1 MDSSLIG
8 MTVAIVILVMCSA
21 YFSATETAFTSL
33 NTIRMKTWAENGD
46 KRAARA
52 LAVGE
57 DYDKLLSSI
66 LIGNNIVNITATTI
80 STLLFT
86 KIFVTYGATI
96 STVVITI
103 VVLIF
108 GEISPK
114 SVAKEFPERFAMFS
128 APILR
133 VIILVLTPLNFL
145 FSMWKKLLSKI
156 FKPSGDDG
164 ITEEELMG
172 IVDQAESEG
181 GLDAH
186 EGDLIRASIEFNEL
200 DVSDILTPRVDL
212 VAVDEE
218 STMQEVGALFV
229 ENGYSRLPIYH
240 ETIDN
245 IIGVVHQKDF
255 YKARVRGE
263 DRLAMIKSPVVYTT
277 PNTKIFKLL
286 RILQMNKVHMAVVV
300 DEYGGTEG
308 MVTMED
314 LLETI
319 VGDLDDEHEEDNA
332 VVTLADGVYEVG
344 GDVPVNELEGL
355 LGEDIFENADCD
367 TIGGFITETLG
378 RIPQAGETLPLETLG
393 YTLTVA
399 EATPRAV
406 TKVTITRTAEKTADP
421 QPAPEQKRRFGRKKD
436 RDGEK

>member
-186 EGDLIRASIEFNEL
+186 EGDLIRASIEFNDL

-229 ENGYSRLPIYH
+229 ENGYSRLPVYH

-245 IIGVVHQKDF
+245 IIGVIHQKDF

-308 MVTMED
+308 IVTLED
-314 LLETI
+314 ILEEL
-319 VGDLDDEHEEDNA
+319 VGEIWDEHDEVTEFLRKQPDGSYNIDCTTDLDDMYDLFEIKGECEASTVSGWVLEQIDRIPKQ
-332 VVTLADGVYEVG
+332 
-344 GDVPVNELEGL
+344 GDHFIAEGL
-355 LGEDIFENADCD
+355 EV
-367 TIGGFITETLG
+367 
-378 RIPQAGETLPLETLG
+378 
-393 YTLTVA
+393 TV
-399 EATPRAV
+399 TAV
-406 TKVTITRTAEKTADP
+406 DNRRVMEINVK
-421 QPAPEQKRRFGRKKD
+421 PAPH
-436 RDGEK
+436 EKAESDDE

>member
-133 VIILVLTPLNFL
+133 VIIVVLTPLNFL

-186 EGDLIRASIEFNEL
+186 EGDLIRASIEFNDL

-229 ENGYSRLPIYH
+229 ENGYSRLPVYH

-308 MVTMED
+308 IVTLED
-314 LLETI
+314 ILEEL
-319 VGDLDDEHEEDNA
+319 VGEIWDEHDEVTEFLRKQPDGSYNIDCTTDLDDMYDLFEIKGECEASTVSGWVLEQIDRIPKQ
-332 VVTLADGVYEVG
+332 
-344 GDVPVNELEGL
+344 GDHFIAEGL
-355 LGEDIFENADCD
+355 EV
-367 TIGGFITETLG
+367 
-378 RIPQAGETLPLETLG
+378 
-393 YTLTVA
+393 TV
-399 EATPRAV
+399 TAV
-406 TKVTITRTAEKTADP
+406 DNRRVMEINVK
-421 QPAPEQKRRFGRKKD
+421 PAPQ
-436 RDGEK
+436 EKAESDDE

>member
-186 EGDLIRASIEFNEL
+186 EGDLIRASIEFNDL

-255 YKARVRGE
+255 YKARGRGE

-308 MVTMED
+308 IVTLED
-314 LLETI
+314 ILEEL
-319 VGDLDDEHEEDNA
+319 VGEIWDEHDEVTEFLRKQPDGSYNIDCTTDLDDMYDLFEIKGECEASTVSGWVLEQIDRIPKQ
-332 VVTLADGVYEVG
+332 
-344 GDVPVNELEGL
+344 GDHFIAEGL
-355 LGEDIFENADCD
+355 EV
-367 TIGGFITETLG
+367 
-378 RIPQAGETLPLETLG
+378 
-393 YTLTVA
+393 TV
-399 EATPRAV
+399 TAV
-406 TKVTITRTAEKTADP
+406 DNRRVMEINVK
-421 QPAPEQKRRFGRKKD
+421 PAPQ
-436 RDGEK
+436 EKAESDDE

>member
-1 MDSSLIG
+1 M
-8 MTVAIVILVMCSA
+8 
-21 YFSATETAFTSL
+21 
-33 NTIRMKTWAENGD
+33 ENGD

-186 EGDLIRASIEFNEL
+186 EGDLIRASIEFNDL

-229 ENGYSRLPIYH
+229 ENGYSRLPVYH

-286 RILQMNKVHMAVVV
+286 RTLQMNKVHMAVVV

-308 MVTMED
+308 IVTLED
-314 LLETI
+314 ILEEL
-319 VGDLDDEHEEDNA
+319 VGEIWDEHDEVTEFLHKQPDGSYNIDCTTDLDDMYDLFEIKGECEA
-332 VVTLADGVYEVG
+332 STVSGWV
-344 GDVPVNELEGL
+344 LEQ
-355 LGEDIFENADCD
+355 N
-367 TIGGFITETLG
+367 G
-378 RIPQAGETLPLETLG
+378 RIPKQGDHFIAEGLEV
-393 YTLTVA
+393 TVTAVDNRRVMEINVKPVPQEKA
-399 EATPRAV
+399 ESDD
-406 TKVTITRTAEKTADP
+406 E
-421 QPAPEQKRRFGRKKD
+421 
-436 RDGEK
+436 

>member
-8 MTVAIVILVMCSA
+8 MTVAIVLLVMCSA

-52 LAVGE
+52 LALE
-57 DYDKLLSSI
+57 QDYDKLLSSI

-308 MVTMED
+308 IVTLED
-314 LLETI
+314 ILEEL
-319 VGDLDDEHEEDNA
+319 VGEIWDEHDEVTEFLRKQPDGSYNIDCTTDLDDMYDLFEIKGECEASTVSGWVLEQIDRIPKQ
-332 VVTLADGVYEVG
+332 
-344 GDVPVNELEGL
+344 GDHFIAEGL
-355 LGEDIFENADCD
+355 EV
-367 TIGGFITETLG
+367 
-378 RIPQAGETLPLETLG
+378 
-393 YTLTVA
+393 TV
-399 EATPRAV
+399 TAV
-406 TKVTITRTAEKTADP
+406 DNRRVMEINVK
-421 QPAPEQKRRFGRKKD
+421 PAPQ
-436 RDGEK
+436 EKAESDDE

>member
-133 VIILVLTPLNFL
+133 VIIVVLTPLNFL

-186 EGDLIRASIEFNEL
+186 EGDLIRASIEFNDL

-308 MVTMED
+308 IVTLED
-314 LLETI
+314 ILEEL
-319 VGDLDDEHEEDNA
+319 VGEIWDEHDEVTEFLHKQPDGSYNIDCTTDLDDMYDLFEIKGECEASTVSGWVLEQIDRIPKQ
-332 VVTLADGVYEVG
+332 
-344 GDVPVNELEGL
+344 GDHFIAEGL
-355 LGEDIFENADCD
+355 EVTVTAVDNRRVMEINVKPV
-367 TIGGFITETLG
+367 
-378 RIPQAGETLPLETLG
+378 PQEK
-393 YTLTVA
+393 A
-399 EATPRAV
+399 ESDD
-406 TKVTITRTAEKTADP
+406 E
-421 QPAPEQKRRFGRKKD
+421 
-436 RDGEK
+436 

>member
-133 VIILVLTPLNFL
+133 VIIVVLTPLNFL

-229 ENGYSRLPIYH
+229 ENGYSRLPVYH

-245 IIGVVHQKDF
+245 IIGVIHQKDF

-308 MVTMED
+308 IVTLED
-314 LLETI
+314 ILEEL
-319 VGDLDDEHEEDNA
+319 VGEIWDEHDEVTEFLHKQPDGSYNIDCTTDLDDMYDLFEIKGECEASTVSGWVLEQIDRIPKQ
-332 VVTLADGVYEVG
+332 
-344 GDVPVNELEGL
+344 GDHFIAEGL
-355 LGEDIFENADCD
+355 EVTVTAVDNRRVMEINVKPV
-367 TIGGFITETLG
+367 
-378 RIPQAGETLPLETLG
+378 PQE
-393 YTLTVA
+393 
-399 EATPRAV
+399 
-406 TKVTITRTAEKTADP
+406 TAESDD
-421 QPAPEQKRRFGRKKD
+421 E
-436 RDGEK
+436 

>member
-8 MTVAIVILVMCSA
+8 MIVAVVILVMCSA

-52 LAVGE
+52 LALE
-57 DYDKLLSSI
+57 QDYDKLLSSI

-308 MVTMED
+308 IVTLED
-314 LLETI
+314 ILEEL
-319 VGDLDDEHEEDNA
+319 VGEIWDEHDEVTEFLHKQPDDSYKIDCTTDLDDMYDLFEIKGECEASTVSGWVLEQIDRIPKQ
-332 VVTLADGVYEVG
+332 
-344 GDVPVNELEGL
+344 GDHFIAEGL
-355 LGEDIFENADCD
+355 EVTVTAVDNRRVMEINVKPV
-367 TIGGFITETLG
+367 
-378 RIPQAGETLPLETLG
+378 PQEK
-393 YTLTVA
+393 A
-399 EATPRAV
+399 ESDD
-406 TKVTITRTAEKTADP
+406 E
-421 QPAPEQKRRFGRKKD
+421 
-436 RDGEK
+436 

>member
-133 VIILVLTPLNFL
+133 VIIVVLTPLNFL

-245 IIGVVHQKDF
+245 IIGVIHQKDF

-308 MVTMED
+308 IVTLED
-314 LLETI
+314 ILEEL
-319 VGDLDDEHEEDNA
+319 VGEIWDEHDEVTEFLRKQPDGSYNIDCTTDLDDMYDLFEIKGECEASTVSGWVLEQIDRIPKQ
-332 VVTLADGVYEVG
+332 
-344 GDVPVNELEGL
+344 GDHFIAEGL
-355 LGEDIFENADCD
+355 EV
-367 TIGGFITETLG
+367 
-378 RIPQAGETLPLETLG
+378 
-393 YTLTVA
+393 TV
-399 EATPRAV
+399 TAV
-406 TKVTITRTAEKTADP
+406 DNRRVMEINVK
-421 QPAPEQKRRFGRKKD
+421 PAPQ
-436 RDGEK
+436 EKAESDDE

>member
-8 MTVAIVILVMCSA
+8 MIVAVVILVMCSA

-133 VIILVLTPLNFL
+133 VIIVVLTPLNFL

-186 EGDLIRASIEFNEL
+186 EGDLIRASIEFNDL

-308 MVTMED
+308 IVTLED
-314 LLETI
+314 ILEEL
-319 VGDLDDEHEEDNA
+319 VGEIWDEHDEVTEFLRKQPDGSYNIDCTTDLDDMYDLFEIKGECEASTVSGWVLEQIDRIPKQ
-332 VVTLADGVYEVG
+332 
-344 GDVPVNELEGL
+344 GDHFIAEGL
-355 LGEDIFENADCD
+355 EVTVTAVDNRRVMEINVKSV
-367 TIGGFITETLG
+367 
-378 RIPQAGETLPLETLG
+378 PQE
-393 YTLTVA
+393 
-399 EATPRAV
+399 
-406 TKVTITRTAEKTADP
+406 TAESDD
-421 QPAPEQKRRFGRKKD
+421 E
-436 RDGEK
+436 

>member
-1 MDSSLIG
+1 MIG
-8 MTVAIVILVMCSA
+8 MVVAIVILVCCSA

-52 LAVGE
+52 LALE
-57 DYDKLLSSI
+57 KDFDKLLSSI

-86 KIFVTYGATI
+86 KLFATYGPTI

-133 VIILVLTPLNFL
+133 LIIIILTPLNFL
-145 FSMWKKLLSKI
+145 FRQWKKLLSLI
-156 FKPSGDDG
+156 FKPSTDDG

-172 IVDQAESEG
+172 FVDQAESEG

-218 STMQEVGALFV
+218 SSMDDVGALFV
-229 ENGYSRLPIYH
+229 ESGYSRLPVYH
-240 ETIDN
+240 ETVDN
-245 IIGVVHQKDF
+245 IIGVIHQKEF

-263 DRLAMIKSPVVYTT
+263 DRLAMIKSAVVYTT

-308 MVTMED
+308 IVTLED
-314 LLETI
+314 ILEEL
-319 VGDLDDEHEEDNA
+319 VGEIWDEHDEVIESIRKQQDGSYLIDCTSDLDDMYDLFKIKGECEASTISGWVLEQIDRIPKQ
-332 VVTLADGVYEVG
+332 
-344 GDVPVNELEGL
+344 GDHFQAEGL
-355 LGEDIFENADCD
+355 DVTVTAVDNRRVMEISVKPIPATD
-367 TIGGFITETLG
+367 TDNQE
-378 RIPQAGETLPLETLG
+378 E
-393 YTLTVA
+393 
-399 EATPRAV
+399 
-406 TKVTITRTAEKTADP
+406 
-421 QPAPEQKRRFGRKKD
+421 
-436 RDGEK
+436 

>member
-8 MTVAIVILVMCSA
+8 MIVAVVILVMCSA

-52 LAVGE
+52 LALE
-57 DYDKLLSSI
+57 QDYDKLLSSI

-286 RILQMNKVHMAVVV
+286 RILQMNKVHLAVVV

-308 MVTMED
+308 IVTLED
-314 LLETI
+314 ILEEL
-319 VGDLDDEHEEDNA
+319 VGEIWDEHDEVTEFLRKQPDGSYNIDCTTDLDDMYDLFEIKGECEASTVSGWVLEQIDRIPKQ
-332 VVTLADGVYEVG
+332 
-344 GDVPVNELEGL
+344 GDHFIAEGL
-355 LGEDIFENADCD
+355 EV
-367 TIGGFITETLG
+367 
-378 RIPQAGETLPLETLG
+378 
-393 YTLTVA
+393 TV
-399 EATPRAV
+399 TAV
-406 TKVTITRTAEKTADP
+406 DNRRVMEINVK
-421 QPAPEQKRRFGRKKD
+421 PAPQ
-436 RDGEK
+436 EKAESDDE

>member
-8 MTVAIVILVMCSA
+8 MIVAVVILVMCSA

-286 RILQMNKVHMAVVV
+286 RILQMNKGHMAVVV

-308 MVTMED
+308 IVTLED
-314 LLETI
+314 ILEEL
-319 VGDLDDEHEEDNA
+319 VGEIWDEHDEVTEFLHKQPDGSYNIDCTTDLDDMYDLFEIKGECEASTVSGWVLEQIDRIPKQ
-332 VVTLADGVYEVG
+332 
-344 GDVPVNELEGL
+344 GDHFIAEGL
-355 LGEDIFENADCD
+355 EVTVTAVDNRRVMEINVKPV
-367 TIGGFITETLG
+367 
-378 RIPQAGETLPLETLG
+378 PQEK
-393 YTLTVA
+393 A
-399 EATPRAV
+399 ESDD
-406 TKVTITRTAEKTADP
+406 E
-421 QPAPEQKRRFGRKKD
+421 
-436 RDGEK
+436 

>member
-8 MTVAIVILVMCSA
+8 MIVAIVILVMCSA

-52 LAVGE
+52 LALE
-57 DYDKLLSSI
+57 QDYDKLLSSI

-229 ENGYSRLPIYH
+229 ENGYSRLPVYH

-245 IIGVVHQKDF
+245 IIGVIHQKDF

-308 MVTMED
+308 IVTLED
-314 LLETI
+314 ILEEL
-319 VGDLDDEHEEDNA
+319 VGEIWDEHDEVTEFLHKQPDGSYNIDCTTDLDDMYDLFEIKGECEASTVSGWVLEQIDRIPKQ
-332 VVTLADGVYEVG
+332 
-344 GDVPVNELEGL
+344 GDHFIAEGL
-355 LGEDIFENADCD
+355 EV
-367 TIGGFITETLG
+367 
-378 RIPQAGETLPLETLG
+378 
-393 YTLTVA
+393 TV
-399 EATPRAV
+399 TAV
-406 TKVTITRTAEKTADP
+406 DNRRVMEINVK
-421 QPAPEQKRRFGRKKD
+421 PAPQ
-436 RDGEK
+436 EKAESDDE

>member
-308 MVTMED
+308 IVTLED
-314 LLETI
+314 ILEEL
-319 VGDLDDEHEEDNA
+319 VGEIWDEHDEVTEFLRKQPDGSYNIDCTTDLDDMYDLFEIKGECEASTVSGWVLEQIDRIPKQ
-332 VVTLADGVYEVG
+332 
-344 GDVPVNELEGL
+344 GDHFIAEGL
-355 LGEDIFENADCD
+355 EVTVTAVDNRRVMEINVKPV
-367 TIGGFITETLG
+367 
-378 RIPQAGETLPLETLG
+378 PQEK
-393 YTLTVA
+393 A
-399 EATPRAV
+399 ESDD
-406 TKVTITRTAEKTADP
+406 E
-421 QPAPEQKRRFGRKKD
+421 
-436 RDGEK
+436 

>member
-114 SVAKEFPERFAMFS
+114 SVAKEFPERFAMLS

-133 VIILVLTPLNFL
+133 VIIVVLTPLNFL

-186 EGDLIRASIEFNEL
+186 EGDLIRASIEFNDL

-229 ENGYSRLPIYH
+229 ENGYSRLPVYH

-245 IIGVVHQKDF
+245 IIGVIHQKDF

-308 MVTMED
+308 IVTLED
-314 LLETI
+314 ILEEL
-319 VGDLDDEHEEDNA
+319 VGEIWDEHDEVTEFLHKQPDGSYNIDCTTDLDDMYDLFEIKGECEASTVSGWVLEQIDRIPKQ
-332 VVTLADGVYEVG
+332 
-344 GDVPVNELEGL
+344 GDHFIAEGL
-355 LGEDIFENADCD
+355 EVTVTAVDNRRVMEINVKPV
-367 TIGGFITETLG
+367 
-378 RIPQAGETLPLETLG
+378 PQEK
-393 YTLTVA
+393 A
-399 EATPRAV
+399 ESDD
-406 TKVTITRTAEKTADP
+406 E
-421 QPAPEQKRRFGRKKD
+421 
-436 RDGEK
+436 

>member
-229 ENGYSRLPIYH
+229 ENGYSRLPVYH

-308 MVTMED
+308 IVTLED
-314 LLETI
+314 ILEEL
-319 VGDLDDEHEEDNA
+319 VGEIWDEHDEVTEFLRKQPDGSYNIDCTTDLDDMYDLFEIKGECEASTVSGWVLEQIDRIPKQ
-332 VVTLADGVYEVG
+332 
-344 GDVPVNELEGL
+344 GDHFIAEGL
-355 LGEDIFENADCD
+355 EVTVTAVDNRRVMEINVKPV
-367 TIGGFITETLG
+367 
-378 RIPQAGETLPLETLG
+378 PQE
-393 YTLTVA
+393 
-399 EATPRAV
+399 
-406 TKVTITRTAEKTADP
+406 KVESDD
-421 QPAPEQKRRFGRKKD
+421 E
-436 RDGEK
+436 

>member
-186 EGDLIRASIEFNEL
+186 EGDLIRASIEFNDL

-229 ENGYSRLPIYH
+229 ENGYSRLPVYN

-308 MVTMED
+308 IVTLED
-314 LLETI
+314 ILEEL
-319 VGDLDDEHEEDNA
+319 VGEIWDEHDEVTEFLRKQPDGSYNIDCTTDLDDMYDLFEIKGECEASTVSGWVLEQIDRIPKQ
-332 VVTLADGVYEVG
+332 
-344 GDVPVNELEGL
+344 GDHFIAEGL
-355 LGEDIFENADCD
+355 EVTVTAVDNRRVMEINVKPV
-367 TIGGFITETLG
+367 
-378 RIPQAGETLPLETLG
+378 PQEK
-393 YTLTVA
+393 A
-399 EATPRAV
+399 ESDD
-406 TKVTITRTAEKTADP
+406 E
-421 QPAPEQKRRFGRKKD
+421 
-436 RDGEK
+436 

>member
-133 VIILVLTPLNFL
+133 VIIVVLTPLNFL

-186 EGDLIRASIEFNEL
+186 EGDLIRASIEFNDL

-308 MVTMED
+308 IVTLED
-314 LLETI
+314 ILEEL
-319 VGDLDDEHEEDNA
+319 VGEIWDEHDEVTEFLRKQPDGSYNIDCTTDLDDMYDLFEIKGECEASTVSGWVLEQIDRIPKQ
-332 VVTLADGVYEVG
+332 
-344 GDVPVNELEGL
+344 GDHFIAEGL
-355 LGEDIFENADCD
+355 EV
-367 TIGGFITETLG
+367 
-378 RIPQAGETLPLETLG
+378 
-393 YTLTVA
+393 TV
-399 EATPRAV
+399 TAV
-406 TKVTITRTAEKTADP
+406 DNRRVMEINVK
-421 QPAPEQKRRFGRKKD
+421 PAPQ
-436 RDGEK
+436 EKAESDDE

>member
-229 ENGYSRLPIYH
+229 ENGYSRLPVYH

-245 IIGVVHQKDF
+245 IIGVIHQKDF

-300 DEYGGTEG
+300 DEYGGTDG
-308 MVTMED
+308 IVTLED
-314 LLETI
+314 ILEEL
-319 VGDLDDEHEEDNA
+319 VGEIWDEHDEVTEFLHKQPDGSYNIDCTTDLDDMYDLFEIKGECEASTVSGWVLEQIDRIPKQ
-332 VVTLADGVYEVG
+332 
-344 GDVPVNELEGL
+344 GDHFIAEGL
-355 LGEDIFENADCD
+355 EVTVTAVDNRRVMEINVKPV
-367 TIGGFITETLG
+367 
-378 RIPQAGETLPLETLG
+378 PQEK
-393 YTLTVA
+393 A
-399 EATPRAV
+399 ESDD
-406 TKVTITRTAEKTADP
+406 E
-421 QPAPEQKRRFGRKKD
+421 
-436 RDGEK
+436 

>member
-8 MTVAIVILVMCSA
+8 MIVAVVILVMCSA

-229 ENGYSRLPIYH
+229 ENGYSRLPVYH

-308 MVTMED
+308 IVTLED
-314 LLETI
+314 ILEEL
-319 VGDLDDEHEEDNA
+319 VGEIWDEHDEVTEFLRKQPDGSYNIDCTTDLDDMYDLFEIKGECEASTVSGWVLEQIDRIPKQ
-332 VVTLADGVYEVG
+332 
-344 GDVPVNELEGL
+344 GDHFIAEGL
-355 LGEDIFENADCD
+355 EVTVTAVDNRRVMEINVKPV
-367 TIGGFITETLG
+367 
-378 RIPQAGETLPLETLG
+378 PQEK
-393 YTLTVA
+393 A
-399 EATPRAV
+399 ESDD
-406 TKVTITRTAEKTADP
+406 E
-421 QPAPEQKRRFGRKKD
+421 
-436 RDGEK
+436 

>member
-8 MTVAIVILVMCSA
+8 MIVAVVILVMCSA

-52 LAVGE
+52 LALE
-57 DYDKLLSSI
+57 QDYDKLLSSI

-308 MVTMED
+308 IVTLED
-314 LLETI
+314 ILEEL
-319 VGDLDDEHEEDNA
+319 VGEIWDVHDEVTEFLHKQPDGSYNIDCTTDLDDMYDLFEIKGECEASTVSGWVLEQIDRIPKQ
-332 VVTLADGVYEVG
+332 
-344 GDVPVNELEGL
+344 GDHFIAEGL
-355 LGEDIFENADCD
+355 EVTVTAVDNRRVMEINVKPV
-367 TIGGFITETLG
+367 
-378 RIPQAGETLPLETLG
+378 PQEK
-393 YTLTVA
+393 A
-399 EATPRAV
+399 ESDD
-406 TKVTITRTAEKTADP
+406 E
-421 QPAPEQKRRFGRKKD
+421 
-436 RDGEK
+436 

>member
-172 IVDQAESEG
+172 LVDQAESEG

-229 ENGYSRLPIYH
+229 ENGYSRLPVYH

-245 IIGVVHQKDF
+245 IIGVIHQKDF

-308 MVTMED
+308 IVTLED
-314 LLETI
+314 ILEEL
-319 VGDLDDEHEEDNA
+319 VGEIWDEHDEVTEFLHKQPDGSYNIDCTTDLDDMYDLFEIKGECEASTVSGWVLEQIDRIPKQ
-332 VVTLADGVYEVG
+332 
-344 GDVPVNELEGL
+344 GDHFIAEGL
-355 LGEDIFENADCD
+355 EVTVTAVDNRRVIEINVKPV
-367 TIGGFITETLG
+367 
-378 RIPQAGETLPLETLG
+378 PQEK
-393 YTLTVA
+393 A
-399 EATPRAV
+399 ESDD
-406 TKVTITRTAEKTADP
+406 E
-421 QPAPEQKRRFGRKKD
+421 
-436 RDGEK
+436 

>member
-133 VIILVLTPLNFL
+133 VIIVVLTPLNFL

-186 EGDLIRASIEFNEL
+186 EGDLIRASIEFNDL

-229 ENGYSRLPIYH
+229 ENGYSRLPVYH

-245 IIGVVHQKDF
+245 IIGVIHQKDF

-308 MVTMED
+308 IVTLED
-314 LLETI
+314 ILEEL
-319 VGDLDDEHEEDNA
+319 VGEIWDEHDEVTEFLHKQPDGSYNIDCTTDLDDMYDLFEIKGECEASTVSGWVLEQIDRIPKQ
-332 VVTLADGVYEVG
+332 
-344 GDVPVNELEGL
+344 GDHFIAEGL
-355 LGEDIFENADCD
+355 EV
-367 TIGGFITETLG
+367 
-378 RIPQAGETLPLETLG
+378 
-393 YTLTVA
+393 TV
-399 EATPRAV
+399 TAV
-406 TKVTITRTAEKTADP
+406 DNRRVMEINVK
-421 QPAPEQKRRFGRKKD
+421 PAPQ
-436 RDGEK
+436 EKAESDDE

>member
-133 VIILVLTPLNFL
+133 VIIVVLTPLNFL

-186 EGDLIRASIEFNEL
+186 EGDLIRASIEFNDL

-229 ENGYSRLPIYH
+229 ENGYSRLPVYH

-308 MVTMED
+308 IVTLED
-314 LLETI
+314 ILEEL
-319 VGDLDDEHEEDNA
+319 VGEIWDEHDEVTEFLRKQPDGSYNIDCTTDLDDMYDLFEIKGECEASTVSGWVLEQIDRIPKQ
-332 VVTLADGVYEVG
+332 
-344 GDVPVNELEGL
+344 GDHFIAEGL
-355 LGEDIFENADCD
+355 EVTVTAVDNRRVMEINVKPV
-367 TIGGFITETLG
+367 
-378 RIPQAGETLPLETLG
+378 PQEK
-393 YTLTVA
+393 A
-399 EATPRAV
+399 ESDD
-406 TKVTITRTAEKTADP
+406 E
-421 QPAPEQKRRFGRKKD
+421 
-436 RDGEK
+436 

>member
-8 MTVAIVILVMCSA
+8 MIVAVVILVMCSA

-133 VIILVLTPLNFL
+133 VIIVVLTPLNFL

-308 MVTMED
+308 IVTLED
-314 LLETI
+314 ILEEL
-319 VGDLDDEHEEDNA
+319 VGEIWDEHDEVTEFLHKQPDGSYNIDCTTDLDDMYDLFEIKGECEASTVSGWVLEQIDRIPKQ
-332 VVTLADGVYEVG
+332 
-344 GDVPVNELEGL
+344 GDHFIAEGL
-355 LGEDIFENADCD
+355 EVTVTAVDNRRVMEINVKPV
-367 TIGGFITETLG
+367 
-378 RIPQAGETLPLETLG
+378 PQEK
-393 YTLTVA
+393 A
-399 EATPRAV
+399 ESDD
-406 TKVTITRTAEKTADP
+406 E
-421 QPAPEQKRRFGRKKD
+421 
-436 RDGEK
+436 

>member
-186 EGDLIRASIEFNEL
+186 EGDLIRASIEFNDL

-308 MVTMED
+308 IVTLED
-314 LLETI
+314 ILEEL
-319 VGDLDDEHEEDNA
+319 VGEIWDEHDEVTEFLHKQPDGSYNIDCTTDLDDMYDLFEIKGECEASTVSGWVLEQIDRIPKQ
-332 VVTLADGVYEVG
+332 
-344 GDVPVNELEGL
+344 GDHFIAEGL
-355 LGEDIFENADCD
+355 EV
-367 TIGGFITETLG
+367 
-378 RIPQAGETLPLETLG
+378 
-393 YTLTVA
+393 TV
-399 EATPRAV
+399 TAV
-406 TKVTITRTAEKTADP
+406 DNRRVMEINVK
-421 QPAPEQKRRFGRKKD
+421 PAPH
-436 RDGEK
+436 EKAESDDE

>member
-52 LAVGE
+52 LALE
-57 DYDKLLSSI
+57 QDYDKLLSSI

-114 SVAKEFPERFAMFS
+114 SVAKEVPERFAMFS

-218 STMQEVGALFV
+218 ATMEEVGALFV

-308 MVTMED
+308 IVTLED
-314 LLETI
+314 ILEEL
-319 VGDLDDEHEEDNA
+319 VGEIWDEHDEVTEFLHKQPDGSYNIDCTTDLDDMYDLFEIKGECEASTVSGWVLEQIDRIPKQ
-332 VVTLADGVYEVG
+332 
-344 GDVPVNELEGL
+344 GDHFIAEGL
-355 LGEDIFENADCD
+355 EV
-367 TIGGFITETLG
+367 
-378 RIPQAGETLPLETLG
+378 
-393 YTLTVA
+393 TV
-399 EATPRAV
+399 TAV
-406 TKVTITRTAEKTADP
+406 DNRRVMEINVK
-421 QPAPEQKRRFGRKKD
+421 PAPQ
-436 RDGEK
+436 EKAESDDE

>member
-186 EGDLIRASIEFNEL
+186 EGDLIRASIEFNDL

-229 ENGYSRLPIYH
+229 ENGYSRLPVYH

-308 MVTMED
+308 IVTLED
-314 LLETI
+314 ILEEL
-319 VGDLDDEHEEDNA
+319 VGEIWDEHDEVTEFLHKQPDGSYNIDCTTDLDDMYDLFEIKGECEASTVSGWVLEQIDRIPKQ
-332 VVTLADGVYEVG
+332 
-344 GDVPVNELEGL
+344 GDHFIAEGL
-355 LGEDIFENADCD
+355 EV
-367 TIGGFITETLG
+367 
-378 RIPQAGETLPLETLG
+378 
-393 YTLTVA
+393 TV
-399 EATPRAV
+399 TAV
-406 TKVTITRTAEKTADP
+406 DNRRVMEINVK
-421 QPAPEQKRRFGRKKD
+421 PAPH
-436 RDGEK
+436 EKAESDDE

>member
-133 VIILVLTPLNFL
+133 VIIVVLTPLNFL

-186 EGDLIRASIEFNEL
+186 EGDLIRASIEFNDL

-245 IIGVVHQKDF
+245 IIGVIHQKDF

-308 MVTMED
+308 IVTLED
-314 LLETI
+314 ILEEL
-319 VGDLDDEHEEDNA
+319 VGEIWDEHDEVTEFLHKQPDGSYNIDCTTDLDDMYDLFEIKGECEASTVSGWVLEQIDRIPKQ
-332 VVTLADGVYEVG
+332 
-344 GDVPVNELEGL
+344 GDHFIAEGL
-355 LGEDIFENADCD
+355 EV
-367 TIGGFITETLG
+367 
-378 RIPQAGETLPLETLG
+378 
-393 YTLTVA
+393 TV
-399 EATPRAV
+399 TAV
-406 TKVTITRTAEKTADP
+406 DNRRVMEINVK
-421 QPAPEQKRRFGRKKD
+421 PAPQ
-436 RDGEK
+436 EKAESDDE

>member
-8 MTVAIVILVMCSA
+8 MIVAIVILVMGSA

-33 NTIRMKTWAENGD
+33 NTIRMKTWAENGN

-52 LAVGE
+52 LALE
-57 DYDKLLSSI
+57 ENYDKLLSSI

-86 KIFVTYGATI
+86 KLFVTYGATI

-114 SVAKEFPERFAMFS
+114 SIAKEFPERFAMFS
-128 APILR
+128 APFLSVVVAI
-133 VIILVLTPLNFL
+133 LTPLNFL
-145 FSMWKKLLSKI
+145 FSQWKKLLSKI
-156 FKPSGDDG
+156 FKPSNDDG

-200 DVSDILTPRVDL
+200 EVADILTPRVDI

-218 STMQEVGALFV
+218 ASVQEVGALFV
-229 ENGYSRLPIYH
+229 ENGFSRLPVYN

-245 IIGVVHQKDF
+245 IIGVIHQKDF

-263 DRLAMIKSPVVYTT
+263 DRVAMMKSPVVYTT
-277 PNTKIFKLL
+277 PSTKIFKLL
-286 RILQMNKVHMAVVV
+286 RVLQMNKVHMAVVV

-308 MVTMED
+308 IVTLED
-314 LLETI
+314 ILEEL
-319 VGDLDDEHEEDNA
+319 VGEIWDEHDEVVESFKKQADGSYLVDCTADLDDMYDLFQIKGKCEASTVSGWVLEQIDRIPDVGDRFSAEGLDV
-332 VVTLADGVYEVG
+332 VVTQVDNRRVIEIRV
-344 GDVPVNELEGL
+344 
-355 LGEDIFENADCD
+355 
-367 TIGGFITETLG
+367 
-378 RIPQAGETLPLETLG
+378 QA
-393 YTLTVA
+393 
-399 EATPRAV
+399 
-406 TKVTITRTAEKTADP
+406 
-421 QPAPEQKRRFGRKKD
+421 APE
-436 RDGEK
+436 EEAVEEE

>member
-8 MTVAIVILVMCSA
+8 MTVAIVLLVMCSA

-133 VIILVLTPLNFL
+133 VIIVVLTPLNFL

-186 EGDLIRASIEFNEL
+186 EGDLIRASIEFNDL

-212 VAVDEE
+212 VAADEE

-308 MVTMED
+308 IVTLED
-314 LLETI
+314 ILEEL
-319 VGDLDDEHEEDNA
+319 VGEIWDEHDEVTEFLHKQPDGSYNIDCTTDLDDMYDLFEIKGECEASTVSGWVLEQIDRIPKQ
-332 VVTLADGVYEVG
+332 
-344 GDVPVNELEGL
+344 GDHFIAEGL
-355 LGEDIFENADCD
+355 EVTVTAVDNRRVMEINVKPV
-367 TIGGFITETLG
+367 
-378 RIPQAGETLPLETLG
+378 PQE
-393 YTLTVA
+393 
-399 EATPRAV
+399 
-406 TKVTITRTAEKTADP
+406 TAESDD
-421 QPAPEQKRRFGRKKD
+421 E
-436 RDGEK
+436 

>member
-186 EGDLIRASIEFNEL
+186 EGDLIRASIEFNDL

-308 MVTMED
+308 IVTLED
-314 LLETI
+314 ILEEL
-319 VGDLDDEHEEDNA
+319 VGEIWDEHDEVTEFLRKQPDGSYNIDCTTDLDDMYDLFEIKGECEASTVSGWVLEQIDRIPKQ
-332 VVTLADGVYEVG
+332 
-344 GDVPVNELEGL
+344 GDHFIAEGL
-355 LGEDIFENADCD
+355 EV
-367 TIGGFITETLG
+367 
-378 RIPQAGETLPLETLG
+378 
-393 YTLTVA
+393 TV
-399 EATPRAV
+399 TAV
-406 TKVTITRTAEKTADP
+406 DNRRVMEINVK
-421 QPAPEQKRRFGRKKD
+421 PAPQ
-436 RDGEK
+436 EKAESDDE

>member
-8 MTVAIVILVMCSA
+8 MTVAIVVLVMCSA

-245 IIGVVHQKDF
+245 IIGVIHQKDF

-308 MVTMED
+308 IVTLED
-314 LLETI
+314 ILEEL
-319 VGDLDDEHEEDNA
+319 VGEIWDEHDEVTEFLHKQPDGSYNIDCTTDLDDMYDLFEIKGECEASTVSGWVLEQIDRIPKQ
-332 VVTLADGVYEVG
+332 
-344 GDVPVNELEGL
+344 GDHFIAEGL
-355 LGEDIFENADCD
+355 EV
-367 TIGGFITETLG
+367 
-378 RIPQAGETLPLETLG
+378 
-393 YTLTVA
+393 TV
-399 EATPRAV
+399 TAV
-406 TKVTITRTAEKTADP
+406 DNRRVMEINVK
-421 QPAPEQKRRFGRKKD
+421 PAPQ
-436 RDGEK
+436 EKAESDDE

>member
-8 MTVAIVILVMCSA
+8 MIVAVVILVMCSA

-52 LAVGE
+52 LALE
-57 DYDKLLSSI
+57 QDYDKLLSSI

-133 VIILVLTPLNFL
+133 VIIVVLTPLNFL

-229 ENGYSRLPIYH
+229 ENGYSRLPVYH

-245 IIGVVHQKDF
+245 IIGVIHQKDF

-308 MVTMED
+308 IVTLED
-314 LLETI
+314 ILEEL
-319 VGDLDDEHEEDNA
+319 VGEIWDEHDEVTEFLHKQPDGSYNIDCTTDLDDMYDLFEIKGECEASTVSGWVLEQIDRIPKQ
-332 VVTLADGVYEVG
+332 
-344 GDVPVNELEGL
+344 GDHFIAEGL
-355 LGEDIFENADCD
+355 EVTVTAVDNRRVMEINVKPV
-367 TIGGFITETLG
+367 
-378 RIPQAGETLPLETLG
+378 PQEK
-393 YTLTVA
+393 A
-399 EATPRAV
+399 ESDD
-406 TKVTITRTAEKTADP
+406 E
-421 QPAPEQKRRFGRKKD
+421 
-436 RDGEK
+436 